1 MKKILVLIGALFFAG
16 CVNSQPKVQIAS
28 AYKFEKV
35 EFHHIQ
41 EHTPSN
47 FIYQSPSIVE
57 TKYNEKLKSALQAQ
71 NLLDPNSQYELKI
84 NIAHRRVFIGEATP
98 LKTDRIGGIF
108 ASYQIQI
115 IKNGQILRNF
125 TKDEMMY
132 NPRFFG
138 NLKTIAGQNTDDT
151 LENNAIEALIKDI
164 VETIKRFQS

>member
-16 CVNSQPKVQIAS
+16 CVNSQPKAQVSS

-71 NLLDPNSQYELKI
+71 NLLDPNSQDELKI
-84 NIAHRRVFIGEATP
+84 NIAHRRIFVGEATP

-115 IKNGQILRNF
+115 IKNG
-125 TKDEMMY
+125 
-132 NPRFFG
+132 
-138 NLKTIAGQNTDDT
+138 
-151 LENNAIEALIKDI
+151 
-164 VETIKRFQS
+164 